1 MKQKS
6 FYTQF
11 SPIIVFGS
19 LWGLFEATIGWV
31 MHLVHFKNTSLV
43 LYPIAAL
50 LMTLA
55 IRKTGKSSAAIF
67 VAFIA
72 AIIKLTNLFY
82 GTVPAYWVVNPA
94 LSILFEGI
102 SLFFVY
108 SIVNTIFSKSTR
120 LYAISKGFFILFLI
134 QISFTAWRTIS
145 NAYFSEN
152 PFIGAHNFDQLLGID
167 ALTALYKLCVLSIMM
182 YLIRNIRLEKLKIN
196 FSWSLFFFL
205 VAVITNQVI

>member
-6 FYTQF
+6 FYTHI

-19 LWGLFEATIGWV
+19 LWGLFEATIGWI

-55 IRKTGKSSAAIF
+55 IRKTGKSSTAIF

-72 AIIKLTNLFY
+72 AMIKLTNLFY
-82 GTVPAYWVVNPA
+82 GTVPAYWVINPA

-108 SIVNTIFSKSTR
+108 SIVNNIFSKTSR
-120 LYAISKGFFILFLI
+120 LYTMSKGFFILFLI
-134 QISFTAWRTIS
+134 QISFTAWRLTS
-145 NAYFSEN
+145 NTYFSEN
-152 PFIGAHNFDQLLGID
+152 PYIEAHNFDQLLGID

-182 YLIRNIRLEKLKIN
+182 YLIRNIRIENFKIN
-196 FSWSLFFFL
+196 FSWSVFFFL
-205 VAVITNQVI
+205 AAVITNQFI